1 MPNFRIITFGCKVN
15 QCDSAGLAQ
24 GFTAQ
29 GWQAAP
35 AGVAPDLVLVNTC
48 TVTGRSD
55 QQARQAIRRIAREHT
70 GAPIWVTGCYAQRA
84 PAEVA
89 ALPGVQ
95 AVLGNR
101 EKAGLA
107 ELLAETP
114 GTASPRL
121 CVGAYS
127 SREGFQPW
135 PVQPLP
141 GHTRIWLKVQ
151 DGCSHHCSYCVVPQ
165 VRGPGRS
172 LEAPAV
178 EAALKEAA
186 VLRYQEVVLTG
197 VDLGQYGHDLSPA
210 GSLASL
216 AHRLKEQVWPFR
228 VRLRSLEP
236 QGITA
241 ALLEECATW
250 QEFCPHFHLPLQSG
264 AAPVLA
270 AMGRPYRPEDFKDLV
285 RGIKRYFPDAAL
297 GLDILAGFPTE
308 RADDFEATLSLV
320 ESLPVAYLHVFPFS
334 PRPGTAAAHL
344 PRLVVKEVQARART
358 MRQLGQLKKHEFQQS
373 QLGKIREVLVEGPA
387 LQGGWLKGLSDN
399 YLRVIFPGPLKWRN
413 HRLMVFLQKVQG
425 EVVMGE
431 AVRKL

>member
-1 MPNFRIITFGCKVN
+1 MPYFRIITFGCKVN
-15 QCDSAGLAQ
+15 QCDSAGLGQ
-24 GFTAQ
+24 GFAAR

-35 AGVAPDLVLVNTC
+35 AGVAPDLILVNTC
-48 TVTGRSD
+48 TVTSRSD
-55 QQARQAIRRIAREHT
+55 QQARQAVRRMAREYPE
-70 GAPIWVTGCYAQRA
+70 APLWVTGCYAQRA

-89 ALPGVQ
+89 VLPGVQ
-95 AVLGNR
+95 VVLGNR
-101 EKAGLA
+101 EKVGLA
-107 ELLAETP
+107 ELLAENQ

-121 CVGAYS
+121 CVGPYS
-127 SREGFQPW
+127 GGEPFQPW

-151 DGCSHHCSYCVVPQ
+151 DGCSHHCSYCIVPQ

-172 LEAPAV
+172 LEPPAV
-178 EAALKEAA
+178 DVALKEAA
-186 VLRYQEVVLTG
+186 ALGYREVVLTG
-197 VDLGQYGHDLSPA
+197 VDLGQYGQDFNPA
-210 GSLASL
+210 GSLTAL
-216 AHRLKEQVWPFR
+216 VRRLKEQAWPFR
-228 VRLRSLEP
+228 VRFSSLEP
-236 QGITA
+236 QGITPT
-241 ALLEECATW
+241 LLKECATW

-285 RGIKRYFPDAAL
+285 REIKRYFPDAAL

-320 ESLPVAYLHVFPFS
+320 GSLPVAYLHVFPFS
-334 PRPGTAAAHL
+334 PRHGTAAAQL
-344 PRLVVKEVQARART
+344 PRLAVKEIKARARI
-358 MRQLGQLKKHEFQQS
+358 MRQLGQLKKLEFQQS

-399 YLRVIFPGPLKWRN
+399 YLRVIFPGPLEWRN

-425 EVVMGE
+425 EVVVGE

>member
-1 MPNFRIITFGCKVN
+1 MPYFRIITFGCKVN

-24 GFTAQ
+24 GLTAQ

-35 AGVAPDLVLVNTC
+35 LGVAPDLILINTC

-55 QQARQAIRRIAREHT
+55 QQARQAIRRLAREYPE
-70 GAPIWVTGCYAQRA
+70 APLWVTGCYAQRA

-89 ALPGVQ
+89 VLPGVQ

-107 ELLAETP
+107 ELWAETP

-127 SREGFQPW
+127 SGEHFQPC
-135 PVQPLP
+135 PVQPLV

-151 DGCSHHCSYCVVPQ
+151 DGCSHHCSYCIVPQ

-172 LEAPAV
+172 LEPPAV
-178 EAALKEAA
+178 DAALKEAA
-186 VLRYQEVVLTG
+186 ALGYQEVVLTG

-210 GSLASL
+210 GSLTSL
-216 AHRLKEQVWPFR
+216 VRRLKDQVRPFR
-228 VRLRSLEP
+228 VRFSSLEP
-236 QGITA
+236 QGITPV
-241 ALLEECATW
+241 LLEECATW

-270 AMGRPYRPEDFKDLV
+270 AMGRPYRPLDFKDLV
-285 RGIKRYFPDAAL
+285 REIKRYFPDAAL

-334 PRPGTAAAHL
+334 PRPGTAAAQL
-344 PRLVVKEVQARART
+344 PRLAVKEIQARARI
-358 MRQLGQLKKHEFQQS
+358 MRQLGQLKKLEFQQS
-373 QLGKIREVLVEGPA
+373 QLGKMREVLVEGPA

-399 YLRVIFPGPLKWRN
+399 YLRVIFPGPLEWRN
-413 HRLMVFLQKVQG
+413 HRLMVLFQKVQG
-425 EVVMGE
+425 EAVVGE

>member
-1 MPNFRIITFGCKVN
+1 MPYFRIITFGCKVN

-24 GFTAQ
+24 GFTVQ

-35 AGVAPDLVLVNTC
+35 AGVPPDLVLVNTC

-55 QQARQAIRRIAREHT
+55 QQARQAIRRVAREHT
-70 GAPIWVTGCYAQRA
+70 GAAIWVTGCYAQRA

-89 ALPGVQ
+89 VLPGVQ
-95 AVLGNR
+95 AVLGNQ

-114 GTASPRL
+114 ETASPRL

-127 SREGFQPW
+127 SREHFQPW

-151 DGCSHHCSYCVVPQ
+151 DGCSHHCSYCIVPQ

-172 LEAPAV
+172 LEPPAV
-178 EAALKEAA
+178 DAALKEAA
-186 VLRYQEVVLTG
+186 ALGYQEVVLTG

-210 GSLASL
+210 GSLTSL
-216 AHRLKEQVWPFR
+216 VRRLKDQVRPFR
-228 VRLRSLEP
+228 VRFSSLEP
-236 QGITA
+236 QGITPV
-241 ALLEECATW
+241 LLEECATW

-285 RGIKRYFPDAAL
+285 REIKRYFPDAAL

-344 PRLVVKEVQARART
+344 PRLAVKEVQARARI

-373 QLGKIREVLVEGPA
+373 QLGKMRDVLVEGPA

-399 YLRVIFPGPLKWRN
+399 YLRVIFPGPPAWRN
-413 HRLMVFLQKVQG
+413 RRVMVRFDRRQG
-425 EVVMGE
+425 EVLLGD
-431 AVRKL
+431 ALGR